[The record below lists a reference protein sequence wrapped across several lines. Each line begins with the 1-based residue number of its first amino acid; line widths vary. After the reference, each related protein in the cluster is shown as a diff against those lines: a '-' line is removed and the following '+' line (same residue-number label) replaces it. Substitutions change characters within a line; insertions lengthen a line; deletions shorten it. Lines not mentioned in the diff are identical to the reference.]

1 MWLTGLCTSWFVL
14 MLTFRLCKQNP
25 HHQKLLPHTDR
36 NVIRNCVVALSH
48 QALNLRTGG
57 ADWVKE
63 VKMLKSLVVGAKKFI
78 RYKFFKKKII
88 FLFKDSKF
96 KWIYFWSLVEK
107 IWFYKSWFNHRS
119 WKTELW
125 IELISTKYI
134 LLFITS

>member
-1 MWLTGLCTSWFVL
+1 

-78 RYKFFKKKII
+78 RYKFFEKNKI
-88 FLFKDSKF
+88 FLFKERSNEFIFGPLLRKYDFISLDS
-96 KWIYFWSLVEK
+96 IIEAEK
-107 IWFYKSWFNHRS
+107 LNC
-119 WKTELW
+119 ELN
-125 IELISTKYI
+125 
-134 LLFITS
+134 